1 MVKGLLELF
10 ERVIG
15 LAKRTNDPKV
25 VSELKKLGDDLS
37 TLAKDPS
44 KVTAEQISIVA
55 NKLDQIDPPGAITK
69 VDEIETPSVTNRPQ
83 GKSADMKDSAERSI
97 QFVAE
102 KTGLSFEEA
111 RLAIMEKIN
120 QGYEIG
126 NAKRTLPNDLASIK
140 AYLDNNLSIGSSGD
154 AIEFLEDIEEIAFSG
169 AIDLSSDAAKN
180 VSKQNAK
187 QIIDSS
193 LPGDEFGETL
203 IDFADDAPKTLEDTF
218 KNVPP
223 ERRAVMEELYAPII
237 EEQKIIEATQKEIQQ
252 TAAKIQDLIEQG
264 RVDEAEALAESLR
277 DFQTQLKST
286 DNSLNA
292 TIIPPKR
299 TLNAD
304 GGRIGFQDGSD
315 FKGGP
320 KIGRRAFLG
329 ALGAGI
335 ASLFIPRGAAKVAA
349 TAAKAAP
356 EIAAQGMP
364 NWFPLL
370 VNKIKKQGKQTKVA
384 TGGRNPE
391 NVYTLKVDGNEYT
404 LTEDAVNGSMDVSTR
419 GDDFQQVSFE
429 YIPPT
434 EYRRPDG
441 KAFTE
446 DSEFYASEF
455 MKGGDNIPDYENTLG
470 GIEDLKLGINSI
482 EEFAKAGNKTPAE
495 QLDEIAAEFKK
506 ATSKED
512 IDGFAKGGRVGYK
525 NGGGVG
531 TLFKEKRA

>member
-55 NKLDQIDPPGAITK
+55 NKLDQIDPPNAITK
-69 VDEIETPSVTNRPQ
+69 VDEIEAPSVTNRPQ

-120 QGYEIG
+120 QGYAVG
-126 NAKRTLPNDLASIK
+126 DLKRTVPNDMASIK

-169 AIDLSSDAAKN
+169 AIDLSSDTAKN

-187 QIIDSS
+187 QIVDSS

-203 IDFADDAPKTLEDTF
+203 IDFADNAPKTIEDTF

-264 RVDEAEALAESLR
+264 RVDEAEALAESLK

-286 DNSLNA
+286 DSALDA

-299 TLNAD
+299 TLNAK

-329 ALGAGI
+329 GLGAGI
-335 ASLFIPRGAAKVAA
+335 ASLFIPRGAAKVAT

-370 VNKIKKQGKQTKVA
+370 VNKIKKQGKQTKFA
-384 TGGRNPE
+384 GSKKQPE
-391 NVYTLKVDGNEYT
+391 DVYVIKDSNGNDLVLNENKI
-404 LTEDAVNGSMDVSTR
+404 NGNISVYGR
-419 GDDFQQVSFE
+419 GDESQQFDFE

-434 EYRRPDG
+434 KHSRPDG
-441 KAFTE
+441 KSFVE
-446 DSEFYASEF
+446 DSEFYAYEKYKTDGPDVEMEGSFDE
-455 MKGGDNIPDYENTLG
+455 MRGGYETL
-470 GIEDLKLGINSI
+470 EQ
-482 EEFAKAGNKTPAE
+482 FAKKGKKTPAE
-495 QLDEIAAEFKK
+495 KLDEIAADFKK
-506 ATSKED
+506 ATEKED